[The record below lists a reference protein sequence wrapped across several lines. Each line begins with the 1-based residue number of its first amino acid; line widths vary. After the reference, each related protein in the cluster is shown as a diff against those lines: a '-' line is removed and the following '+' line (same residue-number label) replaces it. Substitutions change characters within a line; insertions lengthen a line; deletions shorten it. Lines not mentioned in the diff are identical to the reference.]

1 VQRGNSESLID
12 EVRRTP
18 GQTPAFILIHL
29 GCLLVVVTGFRWEY
43 AAVFAATYLARGFG
57 ISAGYHR
64 YFSHRSFKTGRAFQ
78 FILAL
83 LGTMAIQKGVLWW
96 AGHHRRHHQTAD
108 HDGDIHSP
116 SLSGF
121 FWAHMGWFLSTRHQE
136 TDWDRVRD
144 FRKYPEL
151 VWLNEN
157 FIVPPLALAA
167 GLYLAGGLPWLVWGF
182 FLSTVAVWHVT
193 YSINTVAHIF
203 GRQRFDTGDTSRNNA
218 LLGFLAL
225 GEGWHNNHHHY
236 MSSARIGF
244 YWWEIDV
251 TYYTLVVLSW
261 FGVVWDLAP
270 LPERVLAG
278 DTAEAPAT
286 P

>member
-1 VQRGNSESLID
+1 VKRGGDVTLID
-12 EVRRTP
+12 EIRSTP

-29 GCLLVVVTGFRWEY
+29 GCLLVFVTGASWEY

-78 FILAL
+78 FVLAL

-96 AGHHRRHHQTAD
+96 AAHHRHHHLEAD
-108 HDGDIHSP
+108 EATDIHSP
-116 SLSGF
+116 SRSGF
-121 FWAHMGWFLSTRHQE
+121 FWAHVGWFLSTRHQE
-136 TDWDRVRD
+136 TDWNRVRD
-144 FRKYPEL
+144 FRSYPEL

-157 FIVPPLALAA
+157 FIVPPLGLAA
-167 GLYLAGGLPWLVWGF
+167 GLFLIGGLPWLVWGF

-193 YSINTVAHIF
+193 YSINTIAHIF
-203 GRQRFDTGDTSRNNA
+203 GSQRFDTGDTSRNNV
-218 LLGFLAL
+218 LLGFLAM

-251 TYYTLVVLSW
+251 TYYALVVLSW
-261 FGVVWDLAP
+261 LGVVWDLAP
-270 LPERVLAG
+270 VPERVFAK
-278 DTAEAPAT
+278 APASPAT
-286 P
+286 AS

>member
-1 VQRGNSESLID
+1 MLID
-12 EVRRTP
+12 ELRQTP

-29 GCLLVVVTGFRWEY
+29 GCLLVFVTGVSWEY
-43 AAVFAATYLARGFG
+43 VAVFAATYLARGFG

-64 YFSHRSFKTGRAFQ
+64 YFSHRSFKTGRVFQ

-83 LGTMAIQKGVLWW
+83 LGTMSIQKGVLWW
-96 AGHHRRHHQTAD
+96 AGHHRRHHQQAD
-108 HDGDIHSP
+108 QEGDIHSP
-116 SLSGF
+116 SRGGI

-136 TDWDRVRD
+136 TDWNRVRD
-144 FRKYPEL
+144 FRGYREL

-157 FIVPPLALAA
+157 FVVPPLALAVA
-167 GLYLAGGLPWLVWGF
+167 LYVIGGLPWLVWGF

-193 YSINTVAHIF
+193 YSINTIAHIF
-203 GRQRFDTGDTSRNNA
+203 GSQRYETGDTSRNNVV
-218 LLGFLAL
+218 LGFLAL

-251 TYYTLVVLSW
+251 TYYALVALSW

-270 LPERVLAG
+270 VPDRVLA
-278 DTAEAPAT
+278 EASAPSPAAG
-286 P
+286 